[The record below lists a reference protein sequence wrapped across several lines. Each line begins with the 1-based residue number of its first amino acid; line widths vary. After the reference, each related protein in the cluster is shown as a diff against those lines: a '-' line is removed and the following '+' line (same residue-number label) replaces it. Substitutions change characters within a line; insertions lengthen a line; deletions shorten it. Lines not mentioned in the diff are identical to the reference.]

1 MIHGFMRLALLPALL
16 ASAVLAGA
24 PPVDEPRA
32 LSEANARLAW
42 DLHRAAA
49 GADGNAFTSP
59 LGIGVAMGMASQ
71 GARGQT
77 LADLRRV
84 LRQSLPE
91 DRQHAAT
98 GELARSLVRHAE
110 GAGQELAI
118 ANALALVGRDLD
130 AGYRDAV
137 ARDYAAE
144 IFPGDVHVVNRWVKD
159 RTRGMI
165 PKLVDQLPPETVAV
179 ILNAIYFK
187 GAWARAFSPEAT
199 STREFRLASGGI
211 RKVPLMRQEGRLP
224 YAEVGGFRRLTLA
237 YQGGNLAMDLL
248 LPAEGKTLGQ
258 AEAGLTA
265 DAFAELVAA
274 PAREVQASVV
284 LPRFRLATEYLLKG
298 AFARLG
304 LTSPFS
310 RTSADFTGMG
320 GAKGD
325 VWVDEVIHK
334 AVVEVDEAGT
344 KAAAVTGLVMR
355 TTAFVPEDGPVVFH
369 CDQPFLFVIRSGPT
383 VLFLGRV
390 SDPGK

>member
-1 MIHGFMRLALLPALL
+1 MRRLLLPVLL
-16 ASAVLAGA
+16 ASAVLADV
-24 PPVDEPRA
+24 PPLDEPRA
-32 LSEANARLAW
+32 LSEANNRLAW

-59 LGIGVAMGMASQ
+59 LSIGTALGMATQ
-71 GARGQT
+71 GARGRT

-84 LRQSLPE
+84 LRQPLPE
-91 DRQHAAT
+91 ERQHAAT
-98 GELARSLVRHAE
+98 GALAASLVR
-110 GAGQELAI
+110 GARADGQELAI
-118 ANALALVGRDLD
+118 ANALALVGKDLD
-130 AGYRDAV
+130 PAYREAV

-144 IFPGDVHVVNRWVKD
+144 IFRGDVDAINRWVGD

-165 PKLVDQLPPETVAV
+165 PRLVDQLPAETAAV

-187 GAWARAFSPEAT
+187 GTWAKAFAPEMT
-199 STREFRLASGGI
+199 STRDFRLVSGDV
-211 RKVPLMRQEGRLP
+211 RKVPLMRQEARLP
-224 YAEVGGFRRLTLA
+224 YAEVGEFRRLTLA

-248 LPAEGKTLGQ
+248 LPAPGKTLAQ

-265 DAFAELVAA
+265 ESFAALAAA
-274 PAREVQASVV
+274 PAREVQADVV
-284 LPRFRLATEYLLKG
+284 LPRFRLATDYQLKA
-298 AFARLG
+298 AFAKLG
-304 LTSPFS
+304 LASPFS

-325 VWVDEVIHK
+325 LWIDEVIHK
-334 AVVEVDEAGT
+334 AVVEVDEVGT
-344 KAAAVTGLVMR
+344 KAAAVTGIVMR
-355 TTAFVPEDGPVVFH
+355 TTAFRPDDEPVAFH